1 MEFPIVIHYEDGK
14 SYGVTVPDLPGCFS
28 AGDTLN
34 DVFGPHGAREAI
46 LLHVEGILEDG
57 EAIPERKSI
66 EDHRNSG
73 EFAEEHEDVIW
84 GVVDVD
90 LADIS
95 QDRAARIQIT
105 LPSRLLA
112 KIDRQAKLQ
121 GKSRSAFLVDAAEKQ
136 ISAAA

>member
-28 AGDTLN
+28 GGDTL
-34 DVFGPHGAREAI
+34 DEVFGPHGVREAI

-66 EDHRNSG
+66 EEHRNSG
-73 EFAEEHEDVIW
+73 EFAEEHESVIW

-90 LADIS
+90 LAELPEDK
-95 QDRAARIQIT
+95 AARIQVT
-105 LPSRLLA
+105 VPSRLLA

-121 GKSRSAFLVDAAEKQ
+121 GKTRSAFLVTAAERQ
-136 ISAAA
+136 LLA

>member
-28 AGDTLN
+28 GGDTL
-34 DVFGPHGAREAI
+34 DEVFGQHGVREAI

-66 EDHRNSG
+66 EEHRNSG
-73 EFAEEHEDVIW
+73 EFAEEHESVIW

-90 LADIS
+90 LAELPEDK
-95 QDRAARIQIT
+95 AARIQVT
-105 LPSRLLA
+105 VPSRLLA

-121 GKSRSAFLVDAAEKQ
+121 GKTRSAFLVTAAERQ
-136 ISAAA
+136 LSA

>member
-28 AGDTLN
+28 AGDTL
-34 DVFGPHGAREAI
+34 DEVFGPHGVREAI

-66 EDHRNSG
+66 EEHRNSG
-73 EFAEEHEDVIW
+73 KFAEAHESVIW

-90 LADIS
+90 LAELPEDK
-95 QDRAARIQIT
+95 AARIQVT
-105 LPSRLLA
+105 VPSRLLA

-121 GKSRSAFLVDAAEKQ
+121 GKTRSAFLVTAAERQ
-136 ISAAA
+136 LSA